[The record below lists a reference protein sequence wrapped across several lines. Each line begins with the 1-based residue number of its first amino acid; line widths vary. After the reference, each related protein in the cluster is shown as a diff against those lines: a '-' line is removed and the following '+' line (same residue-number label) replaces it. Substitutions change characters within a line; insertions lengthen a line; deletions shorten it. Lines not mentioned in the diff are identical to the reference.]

1 MDMNGFAL
9 GALFLQPVKS
19 QIRNTL
25 RYDQT
30 SLAETSP
37 NSTECVFFYGRI
49 TDCKGIC
56 FLYKITIAM
65 LVYTRAKDNYIQ
77 YSCSHLRWAGF
88 VKPLRYISEEESRV
102 LIP

>member
-37 NSTECVFFYGRI
+37 NSTECVFF
-49 TDCKGIC
+49 
-56 FLYKITIAM
+56 FLRENHW
-65 LVYTRAKDNYIQ
+65 L
-77 YSCSHLRWAGF
+77 
-88 VKPLRYISEEESRV
+88 
-102 LIP
+102 

>member
-37 NSTECVFFYGRI
+37 NSTECVFFFTGESLI
-49 TDCKGIC
+49 VK
-56 FLYKITIAM
+56 
-65 LVYTRAKDNYIQ
+65 VYVFYIK
-77 YSCSHLRWAGF
+77 L
-88 VKPLRYISEEESRV
+88 L
-102 LIP
+102 

>member
-1 MDMNGFAL
+1 
-9 GALFLQPVKS
+9 
-19 QIRNTL
+19 
-25 RYDQT
+25 
-30 SLAETSP
+30 
-37 NSTECVFFYGRI
+37 
-49 TDCKGIC
+49 
-56 FLYKITIAM
+56 M

>member
-37 NSTECVFFYGRI
+37 NSTECVFFTGESLI
-49 TDCKGIC
+49 VK
-56 FLYKITIAM
+56 
-65 LVYTRAKDNYIQ
+65 VYFFI
-77 YSCSHLRWAGF
+77 
-88 VKPLRYISEEESRV
+88 
-102 LIP
+102 

>member
-9 GALFLQPVKS
+9 GPLFLQPVKS

-37 NSTECVFFYGRI
+37 NSMECFFNTGESLI
-49 TDCKGIC
+49 VNVD
-56 FLYKITIAM
+56 FLYKITVTM
-65 LVYTRAKDNYIQ
+65 LVYRRAKDNYT
-77 YSCSHLRWAGF
+77 
-88 VKPLRYISEEESRV
+88 V
-102 LIP
+102 